1 MNYFKQLLL
10 RILLLIPWV
19 FLIWLIGQGISGEM
33 SILLVFVLLFI
44 LIPGAIVVNLMTVV
58 AFQGHQA
65 LKVIRNAQK
74 SRDMGNQKLK
84 SENYADLPWWNPKKY
99 R

>member
-1 MNYFKQLLL
+1 MSTIKQLFMRLTLL
-10 RILLLIPWV
+10 VPWV
-19 FLIWLIGQGISGEM
+19 FLVWLIGQGISGDM

-44 LIPGAIVVNLMTVV
+44 LIPGAMVLNLVTVI

-65 LKVIRNAQK
+65 MKMVRNMQTSK
-74 SRDMGNQKLK
+74 DIGNKKLE
-84 SENYADLPWWNPKKY
+84 STNYSDLPWWNPKKY